1 MAKTETKV
9 KEVTFTKQ
17 QLLDSKTFREDRDL
31 VQAIVKDDESITIDE
46 LATRIKKWKGKVIK

>member
-9 KEVTFTKQ
+9 KEVIFTKQ

-31 VQAIVKDDESITIDE
+31 VQAIVKDDECITIDE

>member
-17 QLLDSKTFREDRDL
+17 QLLDSKTYREDRDL
-31 VQAIVKDDESITIDE
+31 VQAIVKDDECITIDE

>member
-9 KEVTFTKQ
+9 KEATFTKQ
-17 QLLDSKTFREDRDL
+17 QLLDSKTYREDRDL

>member
-31 VQAIVKDDESITIDE
+31 VQAIVKDDECITIDE

>member
-17 QLLDSKTFREDRDL
+17 QLLDSKTYREDRDL